1 MRVVIQRV
9 KDASCYVDNELIS
22 HIDKGLLLLV
32 GFCTDDDDSLDLDK
46 IAKKIV
52 NMRIFAD
59 EFDKMNLSV
68 KDVNGQIL
76 AISQFTLYADI
87 RKGNRP
93 SFTNAQNFNKSLDL
107 YESFVIKLNKDVK
120 TFKGKFGA
128 LMQISFT
135 NDGPVTIILDS
146 KDILEG

>member
-9 KDASCYVDNELIS
+9 KDAACYVDNELIS
-22 HIDKGLLLLV
+22 HIDKGLLLLI
-32 GFCTDDDDSLDLDK
+32 GFSVEDDSIDLDK
-46 IAKKIV
+46 ICKKIV

-68 KDVNGQIL
+68 KDINGKIL
-76 AISQFTLYADI
+76 AISQFTLYGDI
-87 RKGNRP
+87 KKGNRP
-93 SFTNAQNFNKSLDL
+93 SFTNALNFNKSLDL

-128 LMQISFT
+128 NMQISFT